1 MKRAFLLPLLIVLAC
16 GSHETSAPGPVGT
29 GIDLRSH
36 LDTAV
41 AKRAPAD
48 AKATRYEAT
57 FDIHGAATKIV
68 WYAFTDE
75 STTGAPTKNKYLL
88 SAHWEVVKPAPSVT
102 ITPEGSMNPEN
113 IGSTF
118 FVVESIPIK
127 VRWND
132 TSSST
137 THFGEVV
144 IKIAA
149 DGTSLKL

>member
-1 MKRAFLLPLLIVLAC
+1 MKRLVLALLVAC
-16 GSHETSAPGPVGT
+16 GSHETSAPGPAGT

-36 LDTAV
+36 LEGDV

-57 FDIHGAATKIV
+57 FDIHGTKTKLV

-75 STTGAPTKNKYLL
+75 STTGEPMKNKYLL
-88 SAHWEVVKPAPSVT
+88 SAHWEVVVPAPSVT

-113 IGSTF
+113 IGSTL
-118 FVVESIPIK
+118 FVIEEIPIK

-144 IKIAA
+144 VKIAA
-149 DGTSLKL
+149 DGSSMLL